1 MSQCLICLK
10 IIMYKAEVL
19 VVWWLL
25 LAGLV
30 AASETIRHCVSSLS
44 HGSKSGLETDLGHC
58 LFSKP
63 HHFGFIPKNVR
74 LSLRRLIHGIL
85 DTAVAYA
92 WASRCAGCVM
102 PGNAPR
108 ATGRPQNGLGSS
120 QHYSCRRWQLCA
132 SSCCAPLWPSSD
144 AQSHSRP
151 PPLQQNLLLLLLLSL
166 KKPPLTRTLVVVAGH
181 HWEY

>member
-1 MSQCLICLK
+1 MP
-10 IIMYKAEVL
+10 
-19 VVWWLL
+19 
-25 LAGLV
+25 
-30 AASETIRHCVSSLS
+30 
-44 HGSKSGLETDLGHC
+44 
-58 LFSKP
+58 KP
-63 HHFGFIPKNVR
+63 A
-74 LSLRRLIHGIL
+74 
-85 DTAVAYA
+85 AVAVELLNLVQPYA